1 MGMAGR
7 YFFVREFVSSFSKN
21 KEGKLLISEKYMVAI
36 KRYPWKG
43 NVRKLKNTVKRCL
56 VVTEGGN
63 TGLSISAVADAGII

>member
-1 MGMAGR
+1 
-7 YFFVREFVSSFSKN
+7 
-21 KEGKLLISEKYMVAI
+21 MVAI

-56 VVTEGGN
+56 VVTEGEN

>member
-21 KEGKLLISEKYMVAI
+21 KEGKASDIRKIHGSH

-43 NVRKLKNTVKRCL
+43 NVRELKNTVKRCL